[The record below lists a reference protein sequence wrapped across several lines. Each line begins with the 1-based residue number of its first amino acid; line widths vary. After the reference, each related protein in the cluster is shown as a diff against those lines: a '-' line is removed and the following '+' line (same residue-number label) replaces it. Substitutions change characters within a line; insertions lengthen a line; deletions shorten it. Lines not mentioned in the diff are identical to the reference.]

1 MEEALGMIET
11 KGLVALIEATD
22 AMLKAAKV
30 SYAGMRKVG
39 SGYVSVCVVGDVAA
53 VKAAVDA
60 GSAAGSRVGEVLSV
74 HVIARPHNELAKIL
88 PASK

>member
-11 KGLVALIEATD
+11 RGLVALIEATD

-39 SGYVSVCVVGDVAA
+39 SGYVSVCVMGDVAA

-60 GSAAGSRVGEVLSV
+60 GSAAGGRVGEVVSV
-74 HVIARPHNELAKIL
+74 HVIPRPHDGLSKIL